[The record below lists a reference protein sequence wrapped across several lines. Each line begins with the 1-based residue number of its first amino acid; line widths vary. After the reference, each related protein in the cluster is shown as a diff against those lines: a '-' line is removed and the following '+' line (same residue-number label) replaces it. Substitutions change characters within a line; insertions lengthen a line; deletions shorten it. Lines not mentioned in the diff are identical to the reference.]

1 MCDGAVSPE
10 MQESSARK
18 PIVTETTIQP
28 LHQYILDI
36 TGFSHEHFDQAFAEE
51 LEKSL
56 EKVLASDMDLE
67 V

>member
-1 MCDGAVSPE
+1 
-10 MQESSARK
+10 MQESEERK
-18 PIVTETTIQP
+18 PIVTETTAIQP

-56 EKVLASDMDLE
+56 EKVLLSDIDLQ